1 MIKIKA
7 TYDTPE
13 ERNKLLKC
21 LSPIYSLRVK
31 DKKGKEGQRNRLY
44 IDIRT

>member
-21 LSPIYSLRVK
+21 LSPITLRVK
-31 DKKGKEGQRNRLY
+31 DKKSKEGQRNRLY